1 MTAVMTLPWGRPL
14 TADDYF
20 ALETPDDGRRYELLD
35 GVLVVSPSPVVA
47 HQWVSTQLV
56 RALANACPSDLRV
69 FHAPLDL
76 RLSDDTVVQPDLI
89 VVPATDA
96 LARRL
101 SGIPVLAVE
110 ILSDSTRR
118 YDLLLKRSRYERA
131 GIPSYWLVD
140 PGTSE
145 ITVCELAEEGTYAEV
160 ARETL
165 EERPLTV
172 RRPFP
177 VTLRLVR

>member
-47 HQWVSTQLV
+47 HQWASSQLFG
-56 RALANACPSDLRV
+56 ALYGACPADLRV
-69 FHAPLDL
+69 FHAPLDV

-89 VVPATDA
+89 VVPAADTLD
-96 LARRL
+96 RRL

-131 GIPSYWLVD
+131 GIPSYWVVD
-140 PGTSE
+140 PDTSE
-145 ITVCELAEEGTYAEV
+145 ITICELAGEGTYVDV
-160 ARETL
+160 ARESL
-165 EERPLTV
+165 RQRPLTV
-172 RRPFP
+172 ERPFP
-177 VTLRLVR
+177 VTVRLER